1 MTAESHTLLQ
11 LGRLDGRLQSS
22 PATDLWLARARLK
35 GAVFLAELARVPIT
49 EDSLLAW
56 ICGRTPPPRRSEGLN
71 DPLSIAALFHF
82 ALQAEETAGDPVAEA
97 SLRVLRTLL
106 DDRAEAELY
115 AAPDLA
121 WFGSVFV
128 DAKRALLT
136 PLSSP
141 GILPLAERLIAVH
154 HELGLQ
160 AGTGRRVITAD
171 GRSLDIDPR
180 TFDTVWVLG
189 TLLPRA
195 YVAAGLTLRALPS
208 LVGLPRFLPNDP
220 RVLADELQSRTLE
233 AALLGLWE
241 LDQLELGLKRIPL
254 DLKVT
259 KRSKAPLLA
268 RLQLAYPDLRV
279 PAIARLL
286 GISPQGA
293 LKLEMKVRDLL
304 PS

>member
-22 PATDLWLARARLK
+22 PAADLWLARSRLK
-35 GAVFLAELARVPIT
+35 GAVFLAELANVPIT
-49 EDSLLAW
+49 EESLLAW
-56 ICGRTPPPRRSEGLN
+56 ISGRSPPPRRSEGLN

-82 ALQAEETAGDPVAEA
+82 ALQAEDTTGDPVAEA

-115 AAPDLA
+115 AAHDLA
-121 WFGSVFV
+121 WFGSVFI
-128 DAKRALLT
+128 DAKRTLLA
-136 PLSSP
+136 PLPSP
-141 GILPLAERLIAVH
+141 GFLPLAERLITVH
-154 HELGLQ
+154 SDLGFR
-160 AGTGRRVITAD
+160 AGAGRRVITAD
-171 GRSLDIDPR
+171 GRSLDVDPR

-189 TLLPRA
+189 TLLPHA
-195 YVAAGLTLRALPS
+195 YVSAGLTLRPLPS
-208 LVGLPRFLPNDP
+208 LVGLPRFLPEDP
-220 RVLADELQSRTLE
+220 QVLAGELQRQTLE
-233 AALLGLWE
+233 ATLMGLWE
-241 LDQLELGLKRIPL
+241 LDRLERALARIPL

>member
-1 MTAESHTLLQ
+1 MDAQSETLLL
-11 LGRLDGRLQSS
+11 LGRLDGRLQTS
-22 PATDLWLARARLK
+22 PATDLWLARMRLK
-35 GAVFLAELARVPIT
+35 GAVLLAELAGVPIT

-56 ICGRTPPPRRSEGLN
+56 ISGRTPPPRRSEGLN

-82 ALQAEETAGDPVAEA
+82 ALQAEESASDPIAQA

-115 AAPDLA
+115 AAQDLA
-121 WFGSVFV
+121 WFGPVFTE
-128 DAKRALLT
+128 AKRALLA
-136 PLSSP
+136 PLPSP
-141 GILPLAERLIAVH
+141 GFLALAERLISVH
-154 HELGLQ
+154 RELGLH
-160 AGTGRRVITAD
+160 AGAGRSVITAD
-171 GRSLDIDPR
+171 GRRLDVDPR
-180 TFDTVWVLG
+180 TFDTIWVLG

-208 LVGLPRFLPNDP
+208 LVGLPRFLPEDP
-220 RVLADELQSRTLE
+220 RVLAGGLQMHTLHAARSGLVQLGRLE
-233 AALLGLWE
+233 RALLRL
-241 LDQLELGLKRIPL
+241 PA

-286 GISPQGA
+286 GVSPQGA
-293 LKLEMKVRDLL
+293 AKMLAQISNLAR
-304 PS
+304 P